1 MKKKALATFLSVCML
16 ATVAVPTAI
25 VSATTD
31 TDAGDTG
38 TSSNQPTEQKAV
50 TVTKDESSAQ
60 FDSLEDALAAA
71 EEGST
76 ITLNEN
82 ITVTQS
88 AYITK
93 GITLNGNGRSITGVG
108 DFSSSSNPAV
118 VLIDTDN
125 AVVLSNL
132 SIIGGTSNKFPL
144 NIYTSPNV
152 SLNNVSVTNVFT
164 NGGAMLVN
172 ASSVTV
178 NGNLSVSTAAG
189 SWYGINVDSGVGVET
204 TNPILTFAE
213 GSKMTYTNTDDG
225 SYNAEGP
232 AAICVDKPIQYTN
245 AIAGYEA
252 AGLAAPTRN
261 EKQQDLYY
269 LAQAADVEVSEVTL
283 DQTAV
288 TLKPG
293 ETVQLHATVNPEN
306 ATNKTVTFSA
316 DNQQVATVSEDGLVT
331 AHAPGQA
338 TITAKTANGK
348 TATCV
353 ITVENDEVVTPPSND
368 IIAPTPELSDETV
381 VGDTTSV
388 SAPVEVSQDALNN
401 ATAENP
407 VTISVH
413 LPTTALVQ
421 TIANSTTSNISLDV
435 TIPDEAIHNANVK
448 MAQIKLEKAVF
459 EQVKASGK
467 TFTIHV
473 AGSDGKDLYSWTFD
487 GSEITDTT
495 IDVNLAL
502 TVSSSEDN
510 QAIKEALGGN
520 QGTVLSFAH
529 EGNLPAKATVKVD
542 VSASFQPGETAYFYY
557 YNPELN
563 VMQAM
568 GDGYV
573 VDENGYVEV
582 SITHCSDYVLTKTQL
597 NIDHDNGTNSG
608 TNIGNDMD
616 SPQTG
621 DNTNLMISIAAVT
634 AASAAITGFVVI
646 KKRKTQ
652 D

>member
-31 TDAGDTG
+31 SGDAG
-38 TSSNQPTEQKAV
+38 TSSNQPTEQKSI

-82 ITVTQS
+82 ITVTQR

-93 GITLNGNGRSITGVG
+93 GITLNGNGHSIAGVG

-125 AVVLSNL
+125 AVVLSDL

-152 SLNNVSVTNVFT
+152 TLNNVSVTNVFT

-178 NGNLSVSTAAG
+178 TGNLSVSTAAG
-189 SWYGINVDSGVGVET
+189 SWYGINVDSGVGVEST
-204 TNPILTFAE
+204 DPILTFAA
-213 GSKMTYTNTDDG
+213 GSKMTYANTDDG

-232 AAICVDKPIQYTN
+232 AAICVDKPTQYTN
-245 AIAGYEA
+245 AIAGYEE
-252 AGLAAPTRN
+252 AGLAEPTRN

-288 TLKPG
+288 TLKSG

-338 TITAKTANGK
+338 TITAQTANGK

-353 ITVENDEVVTPPSND
+353 ITVENEEVVTPPSSD
-368 IIAPTPELSDETV
+368 IVAPTPELSDETV

-473 AGSDGKDLYSWTFD
+473 AGSDGKNLYSWTFD
-487 GSEITDTT
+487 GNEITDTT
-495 IDVNLAL
+495 IDVNL
-502 TVSSSEDN
+502 
-510 QAIKEALGGN
+510 
-520 QGTVLSFAH
+520 
-529 EGNLPAKATVKVD
+529 ATVKVD

>member
-31 TDAGDTG
+31 TDTGDAG

-71 EEGST
+71 EEGSI

-93 GITLNGNGRSITGVG
+93 GITLNGNGHSITGVG

-152 SLNNVSVTNVFT
+152 TLNNVSVTNVFT

-204 TNPILTFAE
+204 TNPILTFAAS
-213 GSKMTYTNTDDG
+213 SKITYTNTDDG

-232 AAICVDKPIQYTN
+232 AAICVDKPTQYTN

-368 IIAPTPELSDETV
+368 IVAPTPELSDETV

-495 IDVNLAL
+495 IDVNLAM

-510 QAIKEALGGN
+510 QALGGN

>member
-1 MKKKALATFLSVCML
+1 
-16 ATVAVPTAI
+16 
-25 VSATTD
+25 
-31 TDAGDTG
+31 
-38 TSSNQPTEQKAV
+38 
-50 TVTKDESSAQ
+50 
-60 FDSLEDALAAA
+60 
-71 EEGST
+71 
-76 ITLNEN
+76 
-82 ITVTQS
+82 
-88 AYITK
+88 
-93 GITLNGNGRSITGVG
+93 
-108 DFSSSSNPAV
+108 
-118 VLIDTDN
+118 
-125 AVVLSNL
+125 
-132 SIIGGTSNKFPL
+132 
-144 NIYTSPNV
+144 
-152 SLNNVSVTNVFT
+152 
-164 NGGAMLVN
+164 
-172 ASSVTV
+172 
-178 NGNLSVSTAAG
+178 
-189 SWYGINVDSGVGVET
+189 
-204 TNPILTFAE
+204 
-213 GSKMTYTNTDDG
+213 MTYTNMDDG

-232 AAICVDKPIQYTN
+232 AAICVDKPTQYTN
-245 AIAGYEA
+245 AIAGYEN

-348 TATCV
+348 IATCV
-353 ITVENDEVVTPPSND
+353 ITVENDAVVIPPSND
-368 IIAPTPELSDETV
+368 IVAPTPELSDETV

>member
-50 TVTKDESSAQ
+50 TVTKDENSVQ

-82 ITVTQS
+82 ITVTQRV
-88 AYITK
+88 YITK
-93 GITLNGNGRSITGVG
+93 GITLNGNGHSITGVG

-152 SLNNVSVTNVFT
+152 TLNNVSVTNVFT

-178 NGNLSVSTAAG
+178 TGNLSVSTAAG
-189 SWYGINVDSGVGVET
+189 SWYGINVDSGVGVES
-204 TNPILTFAE
+204 TNPILTFAA
-213 GSKMTYTNTDDG
+213 GSKMTYTNMDDG

-232 AAICVDKPIQYTN
+232 AAICVDKPTQYTN
-245 AIAGYEA
+245 AIAGYEN

-293 ETVQLHATVNPEN
+293 ETVQLHATINP
-306 ATNKTVTFSA
+306 ANKTVTFSA

-331 AHAPGQA
+331 AYAPGQA

-348 TATCV
+348 IATCV
-353 ITVENDEVVTPPSND
+353 ITVENDAVVTPPSND
-368 IIAPTPELSDETV
+368 IVAPTPDLSDETV

>member
-31 TDAGDTG
+31 SGDAG
-38 TSSNQPTEQKAV
+38 TSSNQPTEQKSI

-82 ITVTQS
+82 ITVTQR

-93 GITLNGNGRSITGVG
+93 GITLNGNGHSIAGVG

-125 AVVLSNL
+125 AVVLSDL

-152 SLNNVSVTNVFT
+152 TLNNVSVTNVFT

-178 NGNLSVSTAAG
+178 TGNLSVSTAAG
-189 SWYGINVDSGVGVET
+189 SWYGINVDSGVGVEST
-204 TNPILTFAE
+204 DPILTFAA
-213 GSKMTYTNTDDG
+213 GSKMTYANTDDG

-232 AAICVDKPIQYTN
+232 AAICVDKPTQYTN
-245 AIAGYEA
+245 AIAGYEE
-252 AGLAAPTRN
+252 AGLAEPTRN
-261 EKQQDLYY
+261 ENLYY

-288 TLKPG
+288 TLKSG

-338 TITAKTANGK
+338 TITAQTANGK

-353 ITVENDEVVTPPSND
+353 ITVENEEVVTPPSSD
-368 IIAPTPELSDETV
+368 IVAPTPELSDETV

-473 AGSDGKDLYSWTFD
+473 AGSDGKNLYSWTFD
-487 GSEITDTT
+487 GNEITDTT

-502 TVSSSEDN
+502 AVSSSEDN
-510 QAIKEALGGN
+510 QVIKEALGGN